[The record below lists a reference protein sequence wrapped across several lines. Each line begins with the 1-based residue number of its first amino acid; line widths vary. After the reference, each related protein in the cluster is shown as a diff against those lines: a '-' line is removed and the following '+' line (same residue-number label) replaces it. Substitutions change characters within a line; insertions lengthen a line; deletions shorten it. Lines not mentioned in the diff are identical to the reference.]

1 MQREGWGA
9 QWARSTA
16 FLFWLVLLLS
26 FSILSQSHHP
36 TPTPPTQ
43 AIPVSVTA
51 VVTAWRLNP
60 EGRDLLAHTGN
71 RGPKSTWR
79 IPVAFVPSVLF
90 LLGVEGRHSCR
101 NAQQSKYTKDRLSRP
116 RVRRTIPVSWKVVQS
131 LQRAE
136 RLRKKPHIRVF
147 DS

>member
-79 IPVAFVPSVLF
+79 IPVAFVLSLLSPF
-90 LLGVEGRHSCR
+90 LVQKAATVAEMHGRANILKSTYLVQEPEG
-101 NAQQSKYTKDRLSRP
+101 QFL
-116 RVRRTIPVSWKVVQS
+116 
-131 LQRAE
+131 
-136 RLRKKPHIRVF
+136 
-147 DS
+147 